1 MESIPFYKYQGAGN
15 DFIMIDQREQQWIKR
30 EDQALVEKLCHRRF
44 GIGADGLILL
54 QNHPDYDFEM
64 IYFNADGREGSMC
77 GNGGR
82 CTVAFAQQLGA
93 IGETCH
99 FLAVDGPHDAIMNKP
114 DWVELKMI
122 DVTHVE
128 EGSDF
133 YFLNT
138 GSPHY
143 ISFVEEVDKIDVV
156 QAGRA
161 IRYNE
166 RFRAEGTNVNFTQI
180 TDNGLSI
187 ATYERGVE
195 DETLACGTGVTAAAL
210 AYHLKKGASSG
221 VYEIPI
227 KVKGGAMAI
236 RFRAT
241 EQGFRDVWLCGPAQ
255 LVFEGNIHTI

>member
-1 MESIPFYKYQGAGN
+1 MCNMRGIPFYKYQGAGN
-15 DFIMIDQREQQWIKR
+15 DFIMIDQRDQHWITR
-30 EDQALVEKLCHRRF
+30 ENQALVEQLCHRRF

-54 QNHPDYDFEM
+54 QNHPGYDFEM

-82 CTVAFAQQLGA
+82 CTVAFAHQLGV
-93 IGETCH
+93 IGNTCH
-99 FLAVDGPHDAIMNKP
+99 FLAVDGPHDAVINNP

-128 EGSDF
+128 EGKDF

-143 ISFVEEVDKIDVV
+143 ITFVADVGEIDVV

-180 TDNGLSI
+180 SEQGLSI
-187 ATYERGVE
+187 VTYERGVE

-210 AYHLKKGASSG
+210 AYHLKKGG
-221 VYEIPI
+221 VLGPSEVPI
-227 KVKGGAMAI
+227 KVKGGEMAI
-236 RFRAT
+236 RFTAT
-241 EQGFRDVWLCGPAQ
+241 ALGFTDVWLCGPAT
-255 LVFEGNIHTI
+255 LVFGGEA